1 MCHSFCYARVI
12 KSWLRVLHI
21 WIKPHS
27 KEGCTVERREDKLLF
42 DWLVFFR
49 RPWWD
54 ADYVSSAPLTADLL
68 QQLLYVWQKEFLNVG
83 FMCVILWRESLWI
96 QCQTLE
102 HTLFYCFVICRGIL
116 LVIDCFPGRLT
127 SCHSIDWDR
136 ILGMQHY
143 SGLKPSWQTKRL
155 PSSSAVSKSI
165 LKHPLLANDS
175 SRHFFVGA
183 SKPWFKTRTS
193 SHALMTLVH
202 TCLHL
207 LAESART
214 ADWPT
219 HSVAGLLFLLFVLV
233 VDTLLVA
240 LGFVASFFLSLTGS
254 LYKEYHF
261 FSYFSIFPFWWWFW
275 LPC

>member
-1 MCHSFCYARVI
+1 MCHSSCYARVI

-54 ADYVSSAPLTADLL
+54 ADYVSSALLTADLL
-68 QQLLYVWQKEFLNVG
+68 QQLLYVWQKEFLNVR

-102 HTLFYCFVICRGIL
+102 HTLFYCFVICHGIL
-116 LVIDCFPGRLT
+116 LVIDCFPGRHT
-127 SCHSIDWDR
+127 SCHSIDWDEYFGGCNIIVAWNPADR
-136 ILGMQHY
+136 QSACH
-143 SGLKPSWQTKRL
+143 L
-155 PSSSAVSKSI
+155 PLLSKSI

-219 HSVAGLLFLLFVLV
+219 HTVAGLLFLLFVLV
-233 VDTLLVA
+233 VDMLLVA
-240 LGFVASFFLSLTGS
+240 LGFVASFFLSYWL
-254 LYKEYHF
+254 
-261 FSYFSIFPFWWWFW
+261 SI
-275 LPC
+275 